1 METTHHAINM
11 SWPNYGATTTIAKQE
26 YDDVFSFPPLIDDPF
41 STYTDWGFQ
50 DEFGFFQESIVL
62 DPFSL
67 SFVDYVPNP
76 TFFPGGFICDSDSIN
91 TGETMFAVGR
101 NEMPLPPPVV
111 EADTKKADKR
121 SVEKKDVISSNSK
134 SNLTKEEVCRYF
146 YMPIAQAAKELNVG
160 VTLLKKRCRELGI
173 RRWPHRKLM
182 SLQTLIK
189 NVQKMGEEDSEEK
202 GKLMRKAIEILE
214 QEKRIME
221 EIPDME
227 MENKT
232 KRLRQACFKANYKKR
247 KLQMGFITDDKI
259 TCSKSAGPSTSD
271 VYSSGVENCME
282 NGCGTVEEFESFF
295 LL

>member
-1 METTHHAINM
+1 METTHQAINM
-11 SWPNYGATTTIAKQE
+11 SWPNYGATTTATAKQE
-26 YDDVFSFPPLIDDPF
+26 YDDVFSFPSPIDHPF
-41 STYTDWGFQ
+41 SYTDWGFQ
-50 DEFGFFQESIVL
+50 DEFGFFQESVVL
-62 DPFSL
+62 DPSL

-76 TFFPGGFICDSDSIN
+76 TFFPEGFVCNSDSIN
-91 TGETMFAVGR
+91 VGETMFAVGR
-101 NEMPLPPPVV
+101 NEMPLPPMV
-111 EADTKKADKR
+111 EADNKKADKR

-134 SNLTKEEVCRYF
+134 SNLTREEVCRYF

-189 NVQKMGEEDSEEK
+189 NVQKMGEEDSVEK

-259 TCSKSAGPSTSD
+259 TCSESAGPSTSD
-271 VYSSGVENCME
+271 VYSSGVENYNE
-282 NGCGTVEEFESFF
+282 NGCGTMEEFESFF
-295 LL
+295 CYE